1 MLCAAHGS
9 FSSLYT
15 GPPSSSHLAPVSRS
29 ARFRPRH
36 PRRWSRD
43 NRLTIAILY
52 DRSKTPRRVHLLL
65 FLSLSLSSFFFFL
78 LFFSSFLLSLFCSI
92 SFRSKATRATYY
104 LHIDDSQSWQQ
115 IEGGEANSA
124 RNRLSLLQ
132 RRRYHE
138 SRSTTNARDADA
150 ASLTLHCGQRYTSVL
165 LFQKLP
171 PLLSNR

>member
-1 MLCAAHGS
+1 MLRAARTDLFRAYILDPTLS
-9 FSSLYT
+9 FASPSTPLLFALRPFS
-15 GPPSSSHLAPVSRS
+15 PPSSATTMV
-29 ARFRPRH
+29 PRQ
-36 PRRWSRD
+36 S
-43 NRLTIAILY
+43 LTIAILY
-52 DRSKTPRRVHLLL
+52 GGSKTPRRLPSSPSSHL
-65 FLSLSLSSFFFFL
+65 LSLSLFF
-78 LFFSSFLLSLFCSI
+78 I

-104 LHIDDSQSWQQ
+104 LRIDDSQSWQQ

-150 ASLTLHCGQRYTSVL
+150 ASLTLHCGQRYTNVL